1 MKQAAPIIGP
11 LEFSGVENNIIL
23 VEHDEDDAILKLLD
37 SPLTGKN
44 NIIFSS
50 EDNLECGHA
59 FNAMFT
65 VMMQRNSI
73 IQVAKIIKS
82 LSQTVDFRNEFYI
95 INRIDLFDLN
105 FNKRERGAQVRGHL
119 AMLAGKKT
127 LRGANLI
134 VSSCSIEYSLR
145 ELANSFLNLRK

>member
-23 VEHDEDDAILKLLD
+23 VEHDEDDFILKLLHA
-37 SPLTGKN
+37 SLTGKN
-44 NIIFSS
+44 NIIFSPNDHMQIK
-50 EDNLECGHA
+50 ED
-59 FNAMFT
+59 FNGLFT
-65 VMMQRNSI
+65 VIMESDSI
-73 IQVAKIIKS
+73 IKTSKIMKS
-82 LSQTVDFRNEFYI
+82 FPSNLKNDFYI

-105 FNKRERGAQVRGHL
+105 FNKRERGAQIRGHL